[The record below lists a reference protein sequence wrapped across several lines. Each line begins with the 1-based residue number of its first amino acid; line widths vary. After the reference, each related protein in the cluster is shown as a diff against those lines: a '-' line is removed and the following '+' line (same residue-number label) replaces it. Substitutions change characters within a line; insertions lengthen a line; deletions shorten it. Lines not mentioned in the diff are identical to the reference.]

1 MRNIIEML
9 KVEHLAIKK
18 YINNIT
24 PQNRYDTFIGIKD
37 FIFNVHAMIEDMV
50 FFPRMM
56 AYLRMPEDLT
66 ETIRRIS
73 SDHKLLETLS
83 ENLLKWKSEGREE
96 LIDSRLDLFF
106 ETLVEHCEREEMDV
120 FGREEVFEYPES
132 YEVNSEAWEIVRRYG
147 VARYESYVG
156 VSDDFLINVLK
167 LSTPFVK

>member
-24 PQNRYDTFIGIKD
+24 PQNRYQTFMDLKD
-37 FIFNVHAMIEDMV
+37 FVFSVHAMTEDMV
-50 FFPRMM
+50 FFPRML

-66 ETIRRIS
+66 ETIKRIS
-73 SDHKLLETLS
+73 NDHKLLETLA
-83 ENLLKWKSEGREE
+83 ENLMKWKEEGRED
-96 LIDSRLDLFF
+96 LIDSRIELFF
-106 ETLVEHCEREEMDV
+106 ETLIEHNEKEEMEI
-120 FGREEVFEYPES
+120 FSREEVFEYPES

-147 VARYESYVG
+147 VAKYEKYVG